1 MWPGEKMRRESF
13 TEYKRQEG
21 NIGVAREEQNKT
33 DLPVLFACCLKRISL
48 LFPQL

>member
-21 NIGVAREEQNKT
+21 NIGWTKVFNKK
-33 DLPVLFACCLKRISL
+33 DIHLNL
-48 LFPQL
+48 